1 MFFFPVECHS
11 FPTWNTQTSDV
22 VEVLNSSRVYKYQD
36 QVLFSCMQGYELQN
50 GLSNGTIE
58 CLANG
63 SWSDESGCEPGN
75 FLYDSLTS
83 WIYIYLPLFTILWSW
98 ECRCCIHC
106 LLRRCEGTPAL
117 LLLYIIICFGW
128 IVHSCSSS
136 YTSAWSVPLAPWLG
150 CLYFCELWWASYKW
164 RFFQDRP
171 ATSWEHNVCIQWFDI
186 RQMQHWFPTHWRHSK
201 QFNQMWW
208 EGWMETRLPLPY
220 W

>member
-11 FPTWNTQTSDV
+11 FPTWNTQTSGV

-83 WIYIYLPLFTILWSW
+83 
-98 ECRCCIHC
+98 
-106 LLRRCEGTPAL
+106 
-117 LLLYIIICFGW
+117 
-128 IVHSCSSS
+128 
-136 YTSAWSVPLAPWLG
+136 
-150 CLYFCELWWASYKW
+150 
-164 RFFQDRP
+164 
-171 ATSWEHNVCIQWFDI
+171 
-186 RQMQHWFPTHWRHSK
+186 
-201 QFNQMWW
+201 
-208 EGWMETRLPLPY
+208 
-220 W
+220 